1 MWKDILG
8 TILLGLGFFLVI
20 GTVGAADYSIAA
32 RTAFDDFRLLR
43 DVGIGVLMMGAGANL
58 KGWTK

>member
-1 MWKDILG
+1 MLKDVLG
-8 TILLGLGFFLVI
+8 TVLLAVGFFLVI

-43 DVGIGVLMMGAGANL
+43 DVGIGAIMMGAGAHL